1 MADAILTKRDGVVK
15 MDKSFDYLCSLLRNG
30 VYTVKITRR
39 VEPRTIPQNSL
50 MWMWYKCM
58 EEHTGTPKDD
68 FHDYYKAKFLSRQ
81 VVIGNRW
88 VTVVGSTTD
97 LNTLQMT
104 NYLNK
109 VQADAA
115 TEFGINLPLP
125 ADRHYQAFVDE
136 YKVR

>member
-1 MADAILTKRDGVVK
+1 
-15 MDKSFDYLCSLLRNG
+15 MDKSFEYLCSLLRNG

-58 EEHTGTPKDD
+58 EDNTGTPKDD

-115 TEFGINLPLP
+115 TEFGIILPLP